1 VSKLFKTL
9 GQNLTN
15 ASNQNFASSSGSHLP
30 TAFWNSA
37 EEPIRYHMEGDA
49 LSILD
54 CCMASTAGMKCRNG
68 LPRTYQLLAASA
80 ADAPTCGPGQNSFT
94 TALCESLTELLAEA
108 DGGTFLLTQL
118 CERINTKRKSQ
129 ACLSWDRLRLF
140 KRTVQLGRLEQS
152 AILEDAFC
160 NKDPEQSSLLLRLSF
175 KSIDLENGQ
184 IERLAEQLPHA
195 CHEADVPLHRID
207 WVRMTISK
215 RQTTE
220 TPSIL
225 HDVPFGVDDQCMLD
239 VQADGM
245 FDVNGN
251 DMFEPQTIDLYR
263 ACRTIN
269 AAQKFRTALRRRQA
283 YNQHLK
289 NAEASTSPC
298 ISLWAI
304 VFNLFLLLFA
314 FGLLYFRGDKTGLVL
329 WGVISMFMLLYG
341 LCKAS
346 AARIRLK

>member
-1 VSKLFKTL
+1 
-9 GQNLTN
+9 
-15 ASNQNFASSSGSHLP
+15 
-30 TAFWNSA
+30 
-37 EEPIRYHMEGDA
+37 
-49 LSILD
+49 
-54 CCMASTAGMKCRNG
+54 
-68 LPRTYQLLAASA
+68 
-80 ADAPTCGPGQNSFT
+80 
-94 TALCESLTELLAEA
+94 
-108 DGGTFLLTQL
+108 
-118 CERINTKRKSQ
+118 
-129 ACLSWDRLRLF
+129 
-140 KRTVQLGRLEQS
+140 
-152 AILEDAFC
+152 
-160 NKDPEQSSLLLRLSF
+160 LLLRLSF